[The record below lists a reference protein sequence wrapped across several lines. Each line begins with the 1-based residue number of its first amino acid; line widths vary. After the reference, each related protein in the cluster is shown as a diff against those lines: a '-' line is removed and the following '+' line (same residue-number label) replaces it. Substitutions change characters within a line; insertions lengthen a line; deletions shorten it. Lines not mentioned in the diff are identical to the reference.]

1 MEKIAHYKTF
11 YFLRYAHVRYVK
23 SLFTNIQ
30 NNRIC
35 EKLANFL
42 RNLQTSRIN
51 NSRIL
56 RIKNAKFSGHCFF
69 MNVLGYFKICISVP
83 LMVICPI
90 YDEFHNFLLKTVN
103 QETHH

>member
-51 NSRIL
+51 RIRIL
-56 RIKNAKFSGHCFF
+56 
-69 MNVLGYFKICISVP
+69 
-83 LMVICPI
+83 
-90 YDEFHNFLLKTVN
+90 EFLELRMLNFEGIVFL
-103 QETHH
+103 